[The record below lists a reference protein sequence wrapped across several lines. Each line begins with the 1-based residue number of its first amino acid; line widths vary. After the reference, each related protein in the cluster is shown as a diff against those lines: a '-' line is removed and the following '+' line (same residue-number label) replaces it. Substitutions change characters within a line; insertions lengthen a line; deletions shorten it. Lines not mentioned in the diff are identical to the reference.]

1 MADILKSKEKEVIAL
16 HTQVKGLQ
24 STVQGADGKITLL
37 QFQLQ
42 KAKRVTAAAAVL
54 TSSPTAVCTDVRTL
68 DRLGTLFSFDLLCGK
83 IFGFNSS
90 LTLY

>member
-42 KAKRVTAAAAVL
+42 KAKRVTAATAAAVL

-68 DRLGTLFSFDLLCGK
+68 DRLGTFFSFDLLCGEVL
-83 IFGFNSS
+83 GFNSS
-90 LTLY
+90 LI

>member
-1 MADILKSKEKEVIAL
+1 MADILKNKEKEVIAL

-24 STVQGADGKITLL
+24 STVKGADGKITLL

-42 KAKRVTAAAAVL
+42 NAKRITAVAVL

-68 DRLGTLFSFDLLCGK
+68 DRSGTFFSFDLLCAE
-83 IFGFNSS
+83 ILGFNLS
-90 LTLY
+90 LI

>member
-1 MADILKSKEKEVIAL
+1 MADILKNKEIEVIAL

-24 STVQGADGKITLL
+24 STVKGADGKITLL

-42 KAKRVTAAAAVL
+42 NAKRITAAAVVL

-68 DRLGTLFSFDLLCGK
+68 DRLGTFFF
-83 IFGFNSS
+83 I
-90 LTLY
+90 